1 MRLTKSHISV
11 HKQYGQKALSI
22 VYYSSPDFGGLLFTG
37 GSMAQ
42 KVNSGISSGESLLQQ
57 LAEMIDGWLDTNG
70 LQMRKEVTTYPGGIA
85 VRLVAWESKLEE
97 HLKEMIREFFVSL
110 RDIIGLGI
118 KASSLSNTGSGMYF
132 NLVPIR

>member
-1 MRLTKSHISV
+1 
-11 HKQYGQKALSI
+11 
-22 VYYSSPDFGGLLFTG
+22 
-37 GSMAQ
+37 MAQ